1 MTNDQPLV
9 WLKLYPQVR
18 YLAVTDGSKPARL
31 CRRCPWEGG
40 REKGRAG
47 RGEEGREEG
56 LLTYEYTLPRLPPDR
71 VVNPIGAGDACG
83 GVVLSAALQSRRRNE
98 GGEVVSKEEDMRVV
112 AALRLGLAAAS
123 ASCLTEETGVFAR
136 GRASALERMITLKV
150 HVTQ

>member
-1 MTNDQPLV
+1 
-9 WLKLYPQVR
+9 
-18 YLAVTDGSKPARL
+18 
-31 CRRCPWEGG
+31 
-40 REKGRAG
+40 
-47 RGEEGREEG
+47 
-56 LLTYEYTLPRLPPDR
+56 LLTYEFSLPRLPPDR

-98 GGEVVSKEEDMRVV
+98 GGEVVSKEEDIVV
-112 AALRLGLAAAS
+112 AAFRLGLAAAS